1 MNFNTLLVN
10 SKQICHNKN
19 AILPPHLSGNRNGE
33 AYFLNHL

>member
-1 MNFNTLLVN
+1 MNFNTLLAN